1 MFRPEFSGACFLGE
15 TREKLSAERKGTD
28 NGLGLSFFFPIIG
41 KDKTL
46 SIPGMKEILHSEY

>member
-15 TREKLSAERKGTD
+15 TPEKLSAERKGTD
-28 NGLGLSFFFPIIG
+28 NGLALFFFPIIG

-46 SIPGMKEILHSEY
+46 SIPGMKEVGHSEY